1 MLHRDGV
8 LLGLYEFFWCVNG
21 VYEGIYRI
29 LIGVLYR
36 FVARICK
43 SYSGSSQ
50 GCTVGYTGGGAA
62 ISVVQT
68 LQHPVPLT
76 GHRMPEQVQ
85 NPQEPFTIVSLGI
98 IFLNLC
104 LYKTQENIKNIM
116 FIVVL
121 RGV

>member
-1 MLHRDGV
+1 M
-8 LLGLYEFFWCVNG
+8 NG

-85 NPQEPFTIVSLGI
+85 KPSGALYYSLLRNYFF
-98 IFLNLC
+98 IFVCIKPKRILKILC
-104 LYKTQENIKNIM
+104 LLW
-116 FIVVL
+116 FL